1 MKRNIITII
10 IALVSTFV
18 DAQTVK
24 TIINFNMNGEC
35 Q

>member
-1 MKRNIITII
+1 MKRQVITII
-10 IALVSTFV
+10 LSLVATFV

-24 TIINFNMNGEC
+24 TIVNFNMNGEC

>member
-1 MKRNIITII
+1 MKRHFITII

>member
-1 MKRNIITII
+1 MKRHFITII
-10 IALVSTFV
+10 IALASTFV

-24 TIINFNMNGEC
+24 TIVNFNMNGEC